1 MEGVSSPRNMGGG
14 VRSPRNMEGVGA
26 LGTWRG

>member
-1 MEGVSSPRNMGGG
+1 MER

-26 LGTWRG
+26 LGTWRGLVALGTWRG

>member
-1 MEGVSSPRNMGGG
+1 MEGVGALGTWRGRG
-14 VRSPRNMEGVGA
+14 PRNMEGVGA